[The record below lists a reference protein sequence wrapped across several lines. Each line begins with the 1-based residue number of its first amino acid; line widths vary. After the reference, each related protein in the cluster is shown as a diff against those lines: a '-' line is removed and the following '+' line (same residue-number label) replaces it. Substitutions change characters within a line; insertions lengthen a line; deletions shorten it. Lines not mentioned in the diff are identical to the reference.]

1 MEIRTPSSSH
11 SSPSPPLSGAFW
23 SLFWGQGLWWLISAL
38 SGTLEIK
45 AEGKRQQQEH
55 ELRMKILQQE
65 NERLDGM
72 LLQTRKE
79 NEQLAILESK
89 IDGLFSKY
97 NINSKVHRTP
107 EQP

>member
-1 MEIRTPSSSH
+1 M
-11 SSPSPPLSGAFW
+11 
-23 SLFWGQGLWWLISAL
+23 
-38 SGTLEIK
+38 K

-55 ELRMKILQQE
+55 ELRMKALQQE

-72 LLQTRKE
+72 ILQTRKE

-97 NINSKVHRTP
+97 NINSKVHQTP
-107 EQP
+107 EEL

>member
-1 MEIRTPSSSH
+1 
-11 SSPSPPLSGAFW
+11 
-23 SLFWGQGLWWLISAL
+23 LFWGQGLWWLISAL

-65 NERLDGM
+65 NERLDGII
-72 LLQTRKE
+72 LQTRKE
-79 NEQLAILESK
+79 NEELAILESK

-97 NINSKVHRTP
+97 NINSKVHQTP